1 MSNPFIIG
9 ENYISHKHMEGILLP
24 IIALLSGFVL
34 LIWSADEFTENG
46 AKIANIFKVSP
57 LIIGL
62 IIFGFGTS
70 APEMLVS
77 GLAAM
82 DGNTGL
88 SIGNAIGSNIF
99 NIALVLGISAIIMP
113 IEVNDNILKKEWIF
127 LMVATLC
134 AGLLLRDG
142 RLDLV
147 DGLIL
152 LSLLVLFLSY
162 TLREAKNKKH
172 HEFDDL
178 EHTADRSQIGKTWML
193 LLVSLIVLIS
203 SAKLVVYGGV
213 EIAKFFQ
220 VSDLVIGL
228 TVVALGTSLP
238 ELAVSISSV
247 LKKQYEMVVGN
258 VIGSNL
264 FNTIAVLA
272 IPGLIHPSDVPEQVL
287 SRDYPIMLL
296 LTILLFG
303 VSYKFGKKH
312 IINRFEGVILVG
324 VFSLYMWLL
333 F

>member
-1 MSNPFIIG
+1 MAD
-9 ENYISHKHMEGILLP
+9 ILLP
-24 IIALLSGFVL
+24 IITLLLGFAL
-34 LIWSADEFTENG
+34 LIWSADEFTDRG

-70 APEMLVS
+70 APEILVS
-77 GLAAM
+77 GLAAW

-88 SIGNAIGSNIF
+88 SVGNAIGSNIF
-99 NIALVLGISAIIMP
+99 NIALVLGVSAIIMP
-113 IEVNDNILKKEWIF
+113 IEVHEDILKKEWIF
-127 LMVATLC
+127 LMVATIC
-134 AGLLLRDG
+134 VGLLLSDG
-142 RLDLV
+142 RLGFT

-152 LSLLVLFLSY
+152 LSLLILFLTY
-162 TLREAKNKKH
+162 TLKESKNKKH
-172 HEFDDL
+172 HEFNEL
-178 EHTADRSQIGKTWML
+178 KHTIDKSQTKKTWVM
-193 LLVSLIVLIS
+193 LLVSLVVLIS

-213 EIAKFFQ
+213 EIAKFFE
-220 VSDLVIGL
+220 VSDLIIGL

-247 LKKQYEMVVGN
+247 LKKQFDMVVGN

-272 IPGLIHPSDVPEQVL
+272 IPGLIHPSDVPEDVL
-287 SRDYPIMLL
+287 SRDYPVMLM
-296 LTILLFG
+296 LTVLLFA

-312 IINRFEGVILVG
+312 IINRFEGFTLVG
-324 VFSLYMWLL
+324 VFSLYLWLL